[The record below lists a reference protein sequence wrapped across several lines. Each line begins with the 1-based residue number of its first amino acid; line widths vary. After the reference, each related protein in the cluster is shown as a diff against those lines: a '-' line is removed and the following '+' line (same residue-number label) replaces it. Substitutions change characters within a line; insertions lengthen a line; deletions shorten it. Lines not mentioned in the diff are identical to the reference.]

1 MKNQLNKDKKKLNLT
16 LKNENKK
23 FILKSILKNHS
34 ISKTVRWNSNLQFTS
49 FLNKNNFTSL
59 VNRCIFTGRKKKIHN
74 NFKISRLSF
83 LKLARNGFIS
93 GLTKSTW

>member
-1 MKNQLNKDKKKLNLT
+1 MKNQLNKDKKKRKFS

-23 FILKSILKNHS
+23 FILKSILKNHC
-34 ISKTVRWNSNLQFTS
+34 ISKTVRWNSNLKFTNTITS
-49 FLNKNNFTSL
+49 TSL
-59 VNRCIFTGRKKKIHN
+59 VNRCIFTGRKKKIN
-74 NFKISRLSF
+74 SNFKISRLSF